1 MALGGAAGN
10 FIDRLMKGTV
20 TDFFDFIIWPVFNI
34 ADSFI
39 VIGMIAASFYVIK
52 GEKK

>member
-1 MALGGAAGN
+1 
-10 FIDRLMKGTV
+10 MKGTV
-20 TDFFDFIIWPVFNI
+20 TDFFDFRIWPVFNI

-39 VIGMIAASFYVIK
+39 VVGMIIAAFYVLK